1 MSMQRRR
8 SPSSKPN
15 KRFDSEVT
23 LEQLK
28 ALRRRV
34 SYGGNAEHKR
44 NPGDFGLS
52 PPFGPRKG
60 KTLCDGVSIFQRA
73 MALRL
78 LREGIKRGLVSA
90 QKRGDFP
97 QNIWA
102 VTADGVPL
110 EAALDNQATG
120 SYHGYPMWKDD
131 EFGRKVVQKWE
142 AFDE

>member
-1 MSMQRRR
+1 MPCRAFSATREIAFTNVFLVVYFFIPMQRRR

-23 LEQLK
+23 LDQLK

-73 MALRL
+73 VALRL
-78 LREGIKRGLVSA
+78 LRGASN
-90 QKRGDFP
+90 GD
-97 QNIWA
+97 W
-102 VTADGVPL
+102 
-110 EAALDNQATG
+110 
-120 SYHGYPMWKDD
+120 
-131 EFGRKVVQKWE
+131 
-142 AFDE
+142 

>member
-1 MSMQRRR
+1 MSRRCRWVAGRRSRPRVTRSMPCRAFSATREIAFTNVFLVVYFFIPMQRRR

-23 LEQLK
+23 LDQLK

-73 MALRL
+73 VALRL
-78 LREGIKRGLVSA
+78 LRGASN
-90 QKRGDFP
+90 GD
-97 QNIWA
+97 W
-102 VTADGVPL
+102 
-110 EAALDNQATG
+110 
-120 SYHGYPMWKDD
+120 
-131 EFGRKVVQKWE
+131 
-142 AFDE
+142 